1 MKTNKEKKE
10 KIARVPKKK
19 RPSKDKKKKECKTK
33 KFFADF
39 HKKKDEKANELTKI
53 ATEIANGDVEN
64 KEKTPGNTKKDTVVK
79 IKDFNFFYNK
89 GKKQALFDINMDI
102 KENTITTF
110 IGPSGCGKSTLLRAI
125 NRMNDLVDGS
135 VSQGEIE
142 VFDKNIYAPGYD
154 VTELR
159 TDVGMVFQKANP
171 FPTSI
176 FENVAYGP
184 KSQGVKDKNVLKQ
197 LVQDALEKSALW
209 EEVKDN
215 LNGPALGLSG
225 GQQQRLCIAR
235 AIAMH
240 PKILLMD
247 EPTSALDPIATLKVE
262 ELVLSLKKDYT
273 IIMVTHSMAQATR
286 ISNYTGFFLK
296 GELVEFSKTKKMFT
310 NPKDQRTEDYISGR
324 FSG

>member
-1 MKTNKEKKE
+1 M
-10 KIARVPKKK
+10 
-19 RPSKDKKKKECKTK
+19 
-33 KFFADF
+33 
-39 HKKKDEKANELTKI
+39 
-53 ATEIANGDVEN
+53 
-64 KEKTPGNTKKDTVVK
+64 
-79 IKDFNFFYNK
+79 KDFNFFYNK